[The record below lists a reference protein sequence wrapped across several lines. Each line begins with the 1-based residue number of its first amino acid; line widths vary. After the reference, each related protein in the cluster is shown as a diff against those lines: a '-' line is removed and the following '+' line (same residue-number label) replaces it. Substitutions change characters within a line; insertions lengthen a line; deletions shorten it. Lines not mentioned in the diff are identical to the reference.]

1 MYCKN
6 IILTKYEI
14 ERKTLDKIIND
25 MQLNK
30 SPGTDFITS
39 FWYKKHYL
47 YRDKLIELYQSTYN
61 GKVYLPPW
69 LPQARTTLLAK
80 NEMID
85 VVRNDRPI
93 TYLNVMY
100 KIYTSLLNTILS
112 DHCHKNLIISTEQ
125 AAGKKGVWGCTM
137 QLLINKAIMAE
148 VRKK

>member
-1 MYCKN
+1 
-6 IILTKYEI
+6 
-14 ERKTLDKIIND
+14 

-30 SPGTDFITS
+30 SPGTDLITS

-93 TYLNVMY
+93 TLKCYVQDIHQLV
-100 KIYTSLLNTILS
+100 K
-112 DHCHKNLIISTEQ
+112 HNL
-125 AAGKKGVWGCTM
+125 K
-137 QLLINKAIMAE
+137 
-148 VRKK
+148 